1 MRRFLICIFSIWA
14 LVATATRALDYAL
27 IGPPGGSF
35 KSIEYLKDG
44 TLMAGG
50 FNGHLYLT
58 TDYGDSW
65 MDITPQALT
74 RGMVVQKIVYHS
86 PSENI
91 YIAARNLR
99 HGLLLRA
106 GYRDVIDGMLQFE
119 VLLRDKPVRSLA
131 LSSASPLRI
140 FAGTDER
147 LHYSLDGGAT
157 WLEATTQI
165 PHTEIRS
172 LVIDPDN
179 PDVIYAGSRQ
189 RAYKTTNFGTS
200 WIPVHAG
207 MAPDSDVFTLVFD
220 TQNRLWAGTC
230 GYAYQSDDR
239 GGQWVKK
246 PTGLK
251 GKRIHCL
258 ELYQNGSGTAL
269 YAGSDNG
276 LHVFRE
282 AADAWLQIVPDIV
295 VQDIALDEPGNL
307 YIATEGLGIMRYS
320 VDPPGILSVNR
331 GLDAS
336 SPKAI
341 AGLLRNTLWTGL
353 VYQDT
358 HSGLWRLHDQQ
369 WNKVTVECDGANIRD
384 LVVTD
389 THLYAG
395 TANGI
400 FRIDLDPVTGLETGD
415 AVRFLEGVAIKTL
428 YLEDDGLTILA
439 GGFNGIYV
447 LNTLNGEFAAYPGIQ
462 GTNINCLWKCRK
474 TGKIFAGSD
483 TDLYRK
489 ESGTVQ
495 WLRIALP
502 SEKVR
507 INRISGTEDGKQIY
521 LATGEGVMI
530 SYNGGLRFSR
540 FTGEGP
546 GGSCLDVCVR
556 NDDVYVLMS
565 DQSVYHRKTADFS
578 WQLLL
583 KLPFD
588 AWSLSA
594 QEDTVLAGTPANGI
608 VLITHDDVTP

>member
-1 MRRFLICIFSIWA
+1 MWA
-14 LVATATRALDYAL
+14 LVAPAIRALDYVL

-35 KSIEYLKDG
+35 KSIEYLRDG

-65 MDITPQALT
+65 TDITPKALT
-74 RGMVVQKIVYHS
+74 RGMVVQKIAYHS
-86 PSENI
+86 HSDSL
-91 YIAARNLR
+91 YIAARNLH

-106 GYRDVIDGMLQFE
+106 GYQDVIDGMQQFE

-131 LSSASPLRI
+131 LSPGTSPRI
-140 FAGTDER
+140 FAGTDKR

-157 WLEATTQI
+157 WMEAATPI
-165 PHTEIRS
+165 PYAEIRS
-172 LVIDPDN
+172 LAIDPDN

-200 WIPVHAG
+200 WIPVHTG

-230 GYAYQSDDR
+230 GYAYQSSDR

-258 ELYQNGSGTAL
+258 EVFRDDSGTAL

-282 AADAWLQIVPDIV
+282 TAEAWLQIVPDIV
-295 VQDIALDEPGNL
+295 VHDIALDEPGNL
-307 YIATEGLGIMRYS
+307 FIATEGLGIVRYS
-320 VDPPGILSVNR
+320 ADPPGILSMNR

-341 AGLLRNTLWTGL
+341 AGSLRNTLWTGL

-358 HSGLWRLHDQQ
+358 HSGLWRFHDRQ
-369 WNKVTVECDGANIRD
+369 WSKVTVECDGANIRD
-384 LVVTD
+384 LVVTG

-400 FRIDLDPVTGLETGD
+400 FRIDLDPVTGLETGG
-415 AVRFLEGVAIKTL
+415 AVRFLDGVAIKTL
-428 YLEDDGLTILA
+428 YLEDDGSTILA
-439 GGFNGIYV
+439 GGFDGLYV

-462 GTNINCLWKCRK
+462 GMNINCLWKCRK

-483 TDLYRK
+483 TALYKK
-489 ESGTVQ
+489 EAGTVH
-495 WLRIALP
+495 WIRIPLP
-502 SEKVR
+502 SDKVR

-546 GGSCLDVCVR
+546 GGSCLDLCVR
-556 NDDVYVLMS
+556 NDDVYVLMGDHS
-565 DQSVYHRKTADFS
+565 IYHRKTSDFT
-578 WQLLL
+578 WHIQI

-608 VLITHDDVTP
+608 VLIIQDGVTP